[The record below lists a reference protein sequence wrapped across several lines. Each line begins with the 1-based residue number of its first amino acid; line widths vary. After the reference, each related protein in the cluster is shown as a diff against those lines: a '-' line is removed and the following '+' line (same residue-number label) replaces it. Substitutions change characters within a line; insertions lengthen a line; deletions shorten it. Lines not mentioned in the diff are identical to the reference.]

1 MSIEQ
6 PTPKTAKHSPAPW
19 VADGNLIRTKGE
31 GNLVTSVYDHLDM
44 DIDAEEAEANI
55 SLITAAPELLEAL
68 ESIYPQTGLE
78 HDALCPSKPG
88 SRDYDETRCNGCGH
102 ARARAA
108 IRKARG
114 ESR

>member
-19 VADGNLIRTKGE
+19 VADGNLIRTKGD

-68 ESIYPQTGLE
+68 E
-78 HDALCPSKPG
+78 ALLVLLPLNDP
-88 SRDYDETRCNGCGH
+88 RWARTIPAFRH
-102 ARARAA
+102 ALNA
-108 IRKARG
+108 IDKARG
-114 ESR
+114 R